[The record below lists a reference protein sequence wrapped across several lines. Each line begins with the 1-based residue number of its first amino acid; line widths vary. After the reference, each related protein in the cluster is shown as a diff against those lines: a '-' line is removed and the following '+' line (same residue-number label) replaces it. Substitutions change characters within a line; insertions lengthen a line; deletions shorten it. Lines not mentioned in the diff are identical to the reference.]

1 MSNVPPGQDPPGG
14 WPPPTGGYEPPSAPP
29 PPPGYQQPPG
39 PEWPQQQQP
48 VGPGGRP
55 LAEWWKRLVAVLLDG
70 IILGLPLGILRATV
84 TVNEEE
90 VKIDPL
96 TGEVTEGEG
105 FLAGVGLV
113 LFLLSIAVPIL
124 YQGLLNG
131 SDRGQT
137 IGKMALRIQVRDAD
151 GGGPIGMGRGVLRAV
166 VYQLLFL
173 ACFVPG
179 FINGLSPLW
188 DKRRQ
193 GWHDKAVRSVVVDA
207 P

>member
-1 MSNVPPGQDPPGG
+1 MSNVPPGQGPPGG
-14 WPPPTGGYEPPSAPP
+14 WRPPSGEYQPPGAPPP

-39 PEWPQQQQP
+39 YQGPQQHQP
-48 VGPGGRP
+48 VGPGGQR

-70 IILGLPLGILRATV
+70 IILGLPFGIVRATV
-84 TVNEEE
+84 TLNDKVE
-90 VKIDPL
+90 IDPL

-124 YQGLLNG
+124 YAGLLNG

-151 GGGPIGMGRGVLRAV
+151 TGGPIGMGRGILRAV
-166 VYQLLFL
+166 VYDLLFL
-173 ACFVPG
+173 PCLIPG
-179 FINGLSPLW
+179 IINGLSPLW
-188 DKRRQ
+188 DQRRQ
-193 GWHDKAVRSVVVDA
+193 AWHDKAARSVVVDA